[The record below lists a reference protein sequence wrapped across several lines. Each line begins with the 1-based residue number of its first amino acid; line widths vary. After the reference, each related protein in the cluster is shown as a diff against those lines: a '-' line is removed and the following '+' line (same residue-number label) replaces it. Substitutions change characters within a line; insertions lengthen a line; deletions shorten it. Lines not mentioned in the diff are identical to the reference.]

1 MDHSEG
7 LLVSPGCRL
16 RGEARQADGLRSEE
30 VELRRIL
37 TELV

>member
-1 MDHSEG
+1 MIPH
-7 LLVSPGCRL
+7 LVSPGWRD
-16 RGEARQADGLRSEE
+16 RGEAREAEGRRSEE